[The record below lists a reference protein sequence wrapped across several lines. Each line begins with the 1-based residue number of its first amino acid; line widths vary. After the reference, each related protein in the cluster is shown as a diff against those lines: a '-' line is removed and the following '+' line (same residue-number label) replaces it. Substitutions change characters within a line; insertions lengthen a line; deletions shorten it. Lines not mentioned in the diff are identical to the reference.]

1 MRKRDWKERGV
12 KKRRFIENF
21 FYALAISGLLFLGG
35 CEKTEEP
42 ERFGNQE
49 KLWHMV
55 SGQQEIME
63 PLDLPYSKET
73 PAFYRDVSMGKADP
87 SFVPLVGGG

>member
-1 MRKRDWKERGV
+1 MKR
-12 KKRRFIENF
+12 RRFIEKF
-21 FYALAISGLLFLGG
+21 LCALAMGALLFLGG
-35 CEKTEEP
+35 CENAEEP
-42 ERFGNQE
+42 LRFGNQD

-55 SGQQEIME
+55 SGQQEITE

-73 PAFYRDVSMGKADP
+73 PALYRDASMGKADP

>member
-1 MRKRDWKERGV
+1 MGVERRKFIKELFCV
-12 KKRRFIENF
+12 F
-21 FYALAISGLLFLGG
+21 AVAGLLFLGG
-35 CEKTEEP
+35 CEKAEEP

-55 SGQQEIME
+55 SEQQEISE
-63 PLDLPYSKET
+63 PLKLPYSKET
-73 PAFYRDVSMGKADP
+73 PALYRDASMGKADP